1 MKGVRIEM
9 KKVQMKGVVV
19 PNDYKDV
26 FDWMNQD
33 SFSPLNIQN
42 QLDDADG
49 EDITLEINSPGGYV
63 DAGSEIY
70 TALKEYPGKVT
81 ANIVGQAC
89 SAASWIAL
97 AADHVAMSP
106 TAQMMIHR
114 ASGSA
119 QGNVDDVNSQANALN
134 ELDQSFVDLYAKR
147 TGKTK
152 DEIYDMMKSN
162 TWMNAKTAKANGFI
176 DEIMF
181 ENEAP
186 TVVNAT
192 GGLILNDQMISKI
205 KNLLH
210 SESSDD
216 TKPTKNKN
224 EKQKT
229 KGQSKKDLSL
239 LLWE

>member
-26 FDWMNQD
+26 FDWMNKD
-33 SFSPLNIQN
+33 SFSPLSIQN

-81 ANIVGQAC
+81 ANIVGKAC

-114 ASGSA
+114 ASGIA

-224 EKQKT
+224 EKPKT
-229 KGQSKKDLSL
+229 KGQSKKQCH
-239 LLWE
+239 